1 VGGGIGRGAGR
12 TSVIAAVSPPCSSN
26 AATHSVWQ
34 KNAASCSGVQRSCAR
49 APTTRQ
55 RSGGDVGGQHA
66 SAHEKALEPCS
77 TVCHCARCSKE
88 KKQRGSERTFFFAF
102 ALAPPLHN
110 AFTHSKWPL
119 ATARCS
125 GVSPICARPP
135 ATQRSDGGGPHA
147 SAREEAREASAVC
160 HGASCRKANKARR
173 RAHIASRVRVGAALA
188 QRSHALRVALICGP
202 VQWRLADQPRSPMI
216 LRASARSAAQRR
228 RWTARER
235 TRGSTRGVSS
245 ASFTQNQRMYNNEQG
260 KGANP
265 SRGG

>member
-1 VGGGIGRGAGR
+1 
-12 TSVIAAVSPPCSSN
+12 
-26 AATHSVWQ
+26 
-34 KNAASCSGVQRSCAR
+34 
-49 APTTRQ
+49 
-55 RSGGDVGGQHA
+55 
-66 SAHEKALEPCS
+66 
-77 TVCHCARCSKE
+77 
-88 KKQRGSERTFFFAF
+88 
-102 ALAPPLHN
+102 LAPPLHN

-119 ATARCS
+119 VTARCS
-125 GVSPICARPP
+125 GVSPICAHPP

-245 ASFTQNQRMYNNEQG
+245 ASFNPTRKVRCNTRGSNHSSCRARNEQVPPNCRG
-260 KGANP
+260 TAVP
-265 SRGG
+265 SHLPCGLQYSRLRLYPAAA